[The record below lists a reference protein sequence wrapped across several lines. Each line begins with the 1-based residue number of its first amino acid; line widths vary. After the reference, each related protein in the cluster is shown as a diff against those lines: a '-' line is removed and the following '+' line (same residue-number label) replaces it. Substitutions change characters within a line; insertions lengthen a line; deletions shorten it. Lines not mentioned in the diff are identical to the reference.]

1 MHKKWLSQDMR
12 NETNATTERS
22 AMLQNNIGS
31 KTLINLIEFPITER
45 EEAFQVSFAYLTD
58 KIEVSSFGS
67 GRNPARRTTIS
78 NAQYSK
84 LSYLAS
90 QITSSMQKVGK
101 GTHYFFARS

>member
-1 MHKKWLSQDMR
+1 
-12 NETNATTERS
+12 
-22 AMLQNNIGS
+22 MLQNNIAS
-31 KTLINLIEFPITER
+31 KTLISLIEFPITER